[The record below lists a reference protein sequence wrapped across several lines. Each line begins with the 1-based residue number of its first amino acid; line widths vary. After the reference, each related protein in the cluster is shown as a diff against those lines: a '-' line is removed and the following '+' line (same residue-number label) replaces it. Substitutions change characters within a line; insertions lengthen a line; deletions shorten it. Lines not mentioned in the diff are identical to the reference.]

1 MYEDEIFLEADDS
14 VERYDDI
21 DAERPLNFED

>member
-1 MYEDEIFLEADDS
+1 MENEIEILLDADES
-14 VERYDDI
+14 NQYDDI

>member
-1 MYEDEIFLEADDS
+1 MEIEILLDADES
-14 VERYDDI
+14 YQYDDI

>member
-1 MYEDEIFLEADDS
+1 MENEIEILLDADAS
-14 VERYDDI
+14 YQYDDI